1 MSSLAPLALNQQRFP
16 DSDQELYEFLAQHQ
30 GAGEGQIV
38 SFSQRIELGDPLD
51 FLDAIAGDYP
61 LYFYWENTQETI
73 LSYGIAA
80 SLTVNSGERFR
91 QARKFVDICS
101 RQVLYLNA
109 LAQSEA
115 KIFCSFSFFE
125 QRESLTAPFPL
136 ATLFLPRF
144 QIIKR
149 PQETILTINLPH
161 HTNLKLADFYY
172 HPHLL
177 RAETRVNGARRVS
190 QNTQFFPS
198 YNFPEAVSS
207 ALQSIRERQLSK
219 IVLAHALDVVN
230 QDRFSVVRCLRNL
243 RDRHPGCQIFSLGN
257 SQGYHF
263 LGASPERLINIKNR
277 QLLTDALAGSAPR
290 GKNSY
295 EDQQL
300 ASKLLGSEKERR
312 EHQSVSAFITQRLS
326 QLGLKPQQSPLKL
339 LKLSNIQHLWT
350 PIYAQLP
357 PQLHPLDIVA
367 QLHPTPAVA
376 GVPREIALEQIR
388 YYETF
393 DRCLYAAPLG
403 WVDFQGNSEFIVGI
417 RSALIKDN
425 HARLY
430 AGAGIVAGSD
440 PAKELIEIQLKFQAM
455 LRALL

>member
-1 MSSLAPLALNQQRFP
+1 
-16 DSDQELYEFLAQHQ
+16 
-30 GAGEGQIV
+30 
-38 SFSQRIELGDPLD
+38 
-51 FLDAIAGDYP
+51 
-61 LYFYWENTQETI
+61 
-73 LSYGIAA
+73 
-80 SLTVNSGERFR
+80 
-91 QARKFVDICS
+91 
-101 RQVLYLNA
+101 
-109 LAQSEA
+109 
-115 KIFCSFSFFE
+115 
-125 QRESLTAPFPL
+125 
-136 ATLFLPRF
+136 
-144 QIIKR
+144 
-149 PQETILTINLPH
+149 
-161 HTNLKLADFYY
+161 
-172 HPHLL
+172 
-177 RAETRVNGARRVS
+177 
-190 QNTQFFPS
+190 
-198 YNFPEAVSS
+198 
-207 ALQSIRERQLSK
+207 
-219 IVLAHALDVVN
+219 
-230 QDRFSVVRCLRNL
+230 L